1 MKKYALTV
9 AVATSVLI
17 AGLTACSST
26 SSTSATTGANAS
38 SSAPVPSALTDA
50 KGETDISIWHGLGG
64 ANGKAFQKLV
74 DQFNTTNPNH
84 IHVTAS
90 YQGVYADLLAKYT
103 AALRSNT
110 APTLMLAGDVA
121 SGYMAD
127 VKRSIPAAEM
137 AQANPDDL
145 TLSDISTAGRNYY
158 TLNGVQQAVPMNM
171 STPVLWV
178 NRDLLRQA
186 GINDNTDLSTVD
198 TMITAANTVKQKTGQ
213 FGYTMQDD
221 DWTTENYTATAGQ
234 NFCTPDNGRKGQAP
248 TAITI
253 NSGAAATALSK
264 IVNLYRTGVALD
276 GGVDGSAA
284 SSAFVAGK
292 VAFMPYGSGVLGAL
306 KTDGTKFD
314 YQALPFPASDPK
326 FKGNTTVGGS
336 ALWLSS
342 TATPAQQVAGWKLE
356 TFLTSPSSQ
365 EQFSHATGYVPVNT
379 KVDASPTQKT
389 FLAANPNF
397 TVFLKQINGSPI
409 KTETGGCVSGAMAA
423 IRSGNVGQLQAA
435 FAGTKPAQAAL
446 DAAAQNAQ
454 TALTQYQQQ
463 LGH

>member
-9 AVATSVLI
+9 AATTCVLMV
-17 AGLTACSST
+17 GLAACSST
-26 SSTSATTGANAS
+26 DATTGAGANAS
-38 SSAPVPSALTDA
+38 APGPSALTDA
-50 KGETDISIWHGLGG
+50 AGDTDISIWHGLGS
-64 ANGKAFQKLV
+64 ANGKAFQALI
-74 DQFNTTNPNH
+74 DQFNATNPNH

-103 AALRSNT
+103 AALRSST

-127 VKRSIPAAEM
+127 VKHSIPAAAM
-137 AQANPDDL
+137 AKANPGDL
-145 TLSDISTAGRNYY
+145 SLSDISPAGRNYY
-158 TLNGVQQAVPMNM
+158 TVNGVQQAVPMNM

-178 NRDLLRQA
+178 DRDLLRQA
-186 GINDNTDLSTVD
+186 GISDSTDLSTVD
-198 TMITAANTVKQKTGQ
+198 AMIAAATTVKQKTGM

-234 NFCTPDNGRKGQAP
+234 NFCTPDNGRTGQAT

-276 GGVDGSAA
+276 GEVDGSAA
-284 SSAFVAGK
+284 ISAFAAGK
-292 VAFMPYGSGVLGAL
+292 VAFMPYSSGILGAL
-306 KTDGTKFD
+306 KTDGTTFD
-314 YQALPFPASDPK
+314 YQALPFPASDAR

-356 TFLTSPSSQ
+356 TFLTSPGSQ

-379 KVDASPTQKT
+379 KVDASPTQKS
-389 FLAANPNF
+389 FLAANPDF
-397 TVFLKQINGSPI
+397 RVFLQQINGSPI
-409 KTETGGCVSGAMAA
+409 RTETAGCVSGAMAA

-446 DAAAQNAQ
+446 DAAAQDAQ
-454 TALTQYQQQ
+454 TVLTQYQQQ